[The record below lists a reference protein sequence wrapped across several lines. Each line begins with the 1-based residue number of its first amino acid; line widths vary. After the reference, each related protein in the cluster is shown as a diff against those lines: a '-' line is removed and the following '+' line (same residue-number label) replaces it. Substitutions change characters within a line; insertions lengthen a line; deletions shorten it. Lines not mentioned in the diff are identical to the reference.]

1 MSANY
6 SSGDGDVVR
15 PDQGTPPEE
24 MEGGAKRD
32 PYRPRHVAKVAPP
45 SVTVTGVI
53 GELLL
58 TAGMVMALFV
68 VWQVFWTTWQAQETM
83 EKGLEIF
90 QKEVAQGPAPTAP
103 AVEEQKRRDNPPVYE
118 RADDYAIFGTI
129 HVPRWDHMAI
139 PLAEGTYAAGL
150 LDLGY
155 AGHYVDTQQPGE
167 IGNFA
172 VAGHRQTAGHNFR
185 DVHKLQNGD
194 PVIVE
199 TRDAW
204 LVYRVTGYEI
214 VDPDQVEVIAP
225 VPHFPGQEA
234 TKRMMT
240 LTTCDPEW
248 GNTHR
253 YIVYTEFD
261 YWLPRDAGRPAEMG
275 TN

>member
-15 PDQGTPPEE
+15 ADQGTPPEE
-24 MEGGAKRD
+24 LEGGAKRD

-68 VWQVFWTTWQAQETM
+68 VWQVFWTTWQAQGTM

-118 RADDYAIFGTI
+118 RVDDYAIFGTI

-167 IGNFA
+167 LGARA
-172 VAGHRQTAGHNFR
+172 V
-185 DVHKLQNGD
+185 
-194 PVIVE
+194 I
-199 TRDAW
+199 
-204 LVYRVTGYEI
+204 
-214 VDPDQVEVIAP
+214 
-225 VPHFPGQEA
+225 
-234 TKRMMT
+234 
-240 LTTCDPEW
+240 
-248 GNTHR
+248 
-253 YIVYTEFD
+253 
-261 YWLPRDAGRPAEMG
+261 
-275 TN
+275 